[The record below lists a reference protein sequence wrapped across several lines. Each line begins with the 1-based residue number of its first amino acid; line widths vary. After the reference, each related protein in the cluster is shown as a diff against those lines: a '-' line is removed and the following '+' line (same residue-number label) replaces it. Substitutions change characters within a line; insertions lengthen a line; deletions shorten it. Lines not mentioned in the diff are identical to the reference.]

1 VVADSHFSQYDD
13 PEWHHGV
20 IVTMQY
26 STAKARGQACLAC
39 IDRESVALPQAYF
52 TCPDT
57 RHLCMHPICFA
68 ALSGWYETRVNT
80 RCVFRAWFLYC
91 RLVIRLRAISR
102 KAINRT
108 TSSFVAGKLVRRWQV
123 AAWYAESNTLQFCR
137 SWCRIMR
144 LILRAWATEFGIG
157 APPMTDSSSD
167 GDGRSNEPANE
178 LSETSS
184 EVADDEDLL
193 CLI

>member
-1 VVADSHFSQYDD
+1 
-13 PEWHHGV
+13 
-20 IVTMQY
+20 
-26 STAKARGQACLAC
+26 
-39 IDRESVALPQAYF
+39 
-52 TCPDT
+52 
-57 RHLCMHPICFA
+57 MHPICFA

-80 RCVFRAWFLYC
+80 RFVFRAWFLYC
-91 RLVIRLRAISR
+91 RLVSRLRAISR

-123 AAWYAESNTLQFCR
+123 AAWYTESNTLQFCR

-144 LILRAWATEFGIG
+144 FIISAWATEFGIG

-167 GDGRSNEPANE
+167 GDGSSNES
-178 LSETSS
+178 SETSP
-184 EVADDEDLL
+184 EVADNEDLL